1 MAKRTHTTAWM
12 IGLGLA
18 TGASVAAAQTLNLY
32 TARHY
37 DSDEALYQAFTDA
50 TGIEVNV
57 LEGDSDQLI
66 ERIRREGAASPA
78 DVFMTVDA
86 ARLQRA
92 ENAGIL
98 APVDSEVLESRLPA
112 ALQHPDD
119 LWFGFSE
126 RVRVVYYNTDVYD
139 EPPLERYED
148 LADARFDDEICI
160 RSSSNDY
167 NQSLVASLIAA
178 NGLEATEAWAEG
190 LVENMA
196 RPPQGGDTDQLRAVA
211 AGECSLGVGNHYYYT
226 RLELSDDPQDQ
237 AVVDT
242 TALFF
247 PNQDDRGAHRNIGGA
262 ALVDGA
268 PNADAAVQFLEFL
281 ASDEAQRMFSMGN
294 NEFPAVDGVE
304 PIEALQPYADRRLDE
319 LNVGVLGENNAQ
331 AVRLM
336 DRAGWR

>member
-1 MAKRTHTTAWM
+1 MAKRIHTTAWM

-37 DSDEALYQAFTDA
+37 DSDEALYEAFTDA

-98 APVDSEVLESRLPA
+98 APVDSEMLESRLPA

-126 RVRVVYYNTDVYD
+126 RVRVVYYNTEVYD

-167 NQSLVASLIAA
+167 NQSLVASLTAA

-304 PIEALQPYADRRLDE
+304 PIEALQPYADRRLDD

>member
-1 MAKRTHTTAWM
+1 M

-37 DSDEALYQAFTDA
+37 DSDEALYEAFTDA

-126 RVRVVYYNTDVYD
+126 RVRVVYYNTEVYD

-167 NQSLVASLIAA
+167 NQSLVASLTAA

-304 PIEALQPYADRRLDE
+304 PIEALQPYADRRLDD

>member
-37 DSDEALYQAFTDA
+37 DSDEALYEAFTDA

-98 APVDSEVLESRLPA
+98 APVDSEMLESRLPA

-126 RVRVVYYNTDVYD
+126 RVRVVYYNTEVYD

-167 NQSLVASLIAA
+167 NQSLVASLTAA

-304 PIEALQPYADRRLDE
+304 PIEALQPYADRRLDD

>member
-37 DSDEALYQAFTDA
+37 DSDEALYEAFTDA

-98 APVDSEVLESRLPA
+98 APVDSDVLESRLPA

-126 RVRVVYYNTDVYD
+126 RVRVVYYNTEVYD

-167 NQSLVASLIAA
+167 NQSLVASLTAA

-304 PIEALQPYADRRLDE
+304 PIEALQPYADRRLDD

>member
-37 DSDEALYQAFTDA
+37 DSDEALYEAFTDA

-98 APVDSEVLESRLPA
+98 APVDSDVLESRLPA

-126 RVRVVYYNTDVYD
+126 RVRVVYYNTEVYD

-304 PIEALQPYADRRLDE
+304 PIEALQPYADRRLDD